1 MVEIQ
6 QYMINNKERTVK
18 PMENKPEYSDA
29 SIIFSRFSRKASQM
43 QTQFE
48 GLSRSLYL

>member
-1 MVEIQ
+1 
-6 QYMINNKERTVK
+6 
-18 PMENKPEYSDA
+18 MENKPEYSDA